1 MKNITLDR
9 LPMAAAMV
17 LIVLIL
23 AACAIRLRDGE
34 NQTTS
39 ATSFDQSS
47 DPLATKL
54 AECRSVTYEQ
64 KEALSECR
72 KAWAEKRRRFLEQ
85 TSPTSS
91 ESATSHGTSPLFIPP
106 GDDSGPRLGP
116 HNSIPQAGK
125 E

>member
-9 LPMAAAMV
+9 LPAMAAMV

-23 AACAIRLRDGE
+23 AACAIRLRDEE

-39 ATSFDQSS
+39 TTSSDQTS

-54 AECRSVTYEQ
+54 AECRSVTSEQ

-72 KAWAEKRRRFLEQ
+72 KAWAENRRQFLGQ
-85 TSPTSS
+85 RSPTPP
-91 ESATSHGTSPLFIPP
+91 ESATSQGKSPLFIPSEQ
-106 GDDSGPRLGP
+106 DRGPRLAP
-116 HNSIPQAGK
+116 HDLIPQPGK
-125 E
+125 D